1 MTMIDLPVL
10 VENIRGPLVESRHR
24 GCIAVVQPDGRVFA
38 KAGDISHVTFMRST
52 AKPIQAL
59 PLLTSGSFD
68 RFGLAATELAV
79 VVSSHSGEP
88 IHTREVW
95 SFLRKLGLDTSY
107 LRCGV
112 HAASDWGAEGKVGG
126 ASLDVLQNNCS
137 GKHAGM
143 LAQCLAEGA
152 ELARYEQPEH
162 VVQQRILDC
171 VALLT
176 RTRTIEIG
184 VESCTVPTFAVSVG
198 ALALAYSRLVNPREL
213 PAHLRSACNRV
224 IQAMLDYPELVGGTE
239 GRSCT
244 QLMNAYGRT
253 LIAKEGAEG
262 VYALAILPSN
272 DFPHGLGIAVKIED
286 GDNAAAVI
294 TVLETLRQLSPQ
306 PHVHPEQIDTALNGQ
321 LRSFR
326 GTVVGHRRAIFRLS

>member
-10 VENIRGPLVESRHR
+10 VECIRGPLVESRHR
-24 GCIAVVQPDGRVFA
+24 GCIAVVQPDGQVYA

-59 PLLTSGSFD
+59 PLLASGNFD
-68 RFGLAATELAV
+68 RFGFTSTELAV
-79 VVSSHSGEP
+79 IVSSHSGEA
-88 IHTREVW
+88 IHTREV
-95 SFLRKLGLDTSY
+95 SSVLRKVGLDESY

-112 HAASDWGAEGKVGG
+112 HTTSDWGAESKVGD

-152 ELARYEQPEH
+152 ELATYEQPEH

-176 RTRTIEIG
+176 GARAIEIG
-184 VESCTVPTFAVSVG
+184 IESCTVPTFAISVG
-198 ALALAYSRLVNPREL
+198 ALALAYSRLVNPRDL
-213 PAHLRSACNRV
+213 PAHFRSACNRV
-224 IQAMLDYPELVGGTE
+224 IQAMLKYPELVGGTE
-239 GRSCT
+239 SRSCT
-244 QLMNAYGRT
+244 QLMNAYGNA
-253 LIAKEGAEG
+253 LIAKDGANG

-272 DFPHGLGIAVKIED
+272 DFPDGLGIAIKIED
-286 GDNAAAVI
+286 GDNAAALTAV
-294 TVLETLRQLSPQ
+294 VETLRQLSPRS
-306 PHVHPEQIDTALNGQ
+306 HVRPEYIDSAWNGQ

-326 GTVVGHRRAIFRLS
+326 ETVVGLRRAIFKLS